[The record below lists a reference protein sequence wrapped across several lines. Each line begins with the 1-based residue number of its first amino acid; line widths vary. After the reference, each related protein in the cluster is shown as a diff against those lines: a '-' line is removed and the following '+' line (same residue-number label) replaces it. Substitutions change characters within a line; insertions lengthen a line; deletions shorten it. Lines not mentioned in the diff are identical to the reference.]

1 MPSRGKTFAF
11 ALSALSLSVGLAS
24 FSQADLIFSEYIEG
38 SSNNKALEIYN
49 AGDASLDLGHY
60 VVELYSNGNTTV
72 QNSLN
77 LSGSLGAGEVYVIAN
92 SQAANDILNV
102 ADVTSNVT
110 FYNGNDVL
118 LLKRNGAVIDRI
130 GQLGNASFFGQDVTL
145 VRKAD
150 ITTGD
155 TDYTGP
161 FDPSVE
167 WDSYPINTFSFLG
180 SHNSDGA
187 GDPGD
192 GDDTPPPISMICG
205 EPSTLISAV
214 QGPGMQSPIQGQQ
227 VAVEAIVTAN
237 YQATDQLR
245 GFFIQEAESDWDDD
259 PRTSEGVFV
268 FASSPHVNVGDRVR
282 LSGTVTEFF
291 DLTQIAQV
299 TDLEI
304 CDTNIPLPP
313 AVKLSL
319 PVDDVN
325 DFEFVEGM
333 RVTFDQT
340 LTVNEVYQLGR
351 FGEFTLA
358 KGRRFIPTEVV
369 LPGAEAQA
377 LTEANLRNQIKVDDA
392 SNVQNP
398 DPIIFPYPELTAQNT
413 LRIGDTTTGLTGV
426 INYNFG
432 EYKVLPTKTPVFA
445 GTNPRTSEPVYTPG
459 ADLRLASFNV
469 LNYFNGDGEGGGF
482 PTPRGARN
490 PFELERQEAKLVA
503 AIRAMNAD
511 VVGLMEIE
519 NDGFGEFSAIAQLVE
534 RLNEDQDTAL
544 HYDFISVGS
553 GPIGDDA
560 IAVGLI
566 YRPEQVSPVN
576 GAKVLSSS
584 NSLLDEEGE
593 PYFNDGL
600 SRPMLAQTFEHQGTG
615 DRITVAVNHLK
626 SKGGSNCANFDDC
639 DSGDGQ
645 SNYNNAR
652 TRAAIAMLDFLSEMA
667 SDDVL
672 IMGDLNAYS
681 MEDPIRVL
689 EEGGYLNLNE
699 EGYHS
704 YVFDGQSGNLD
715 HALATPSLAE
725 KVLHTQAWNINTDE
739 PLALEYGT
747 RFKSTNQIESLYA
760 PTPYRSSDH
769 DPVIIDLRL
778 NQQPIAQIGAYRLL
792 FWYLFVSFSYDLDG
806 YIVDE
811 RWTMGPFER
820 EGPVQLETI
829 PVLMRNGVRQVE
841 LTVTD
846 NDGGIGRATYAL
858 RR

>member
-1 MPSRGKTFAF
+1 MPSRSKPLTF

-49 AGDASLDLGHY
+49 AGDANLDLGPY
-60 VVELYSNGNTTV
+60 VIELYTNGNTTV

-92 SQAANDILNV
+92 SQAVNDILSV

-118 LLKRNGAVIDRI
+118 LLKRDGDVIDRI
-130 GQLGNASFFGQDVTL
+130 GQLGNDSYFGRDVTL

-150 ITTGD
+150 ISTGD
-155 TDYTGP
+155 TDFNAP

-180 SHNSDGA
+180 SHNSDGG
-187 GDPGD
+187 GDPGN
-192 GDDTPPPISMICG
+192 GTPPPVSMVCG
-205 EPSTLISAV
+205 EPSTLISEV
-214 QGPGMQSPIQGQQ
+214 QGPGMQSPIQGQE
-227 VAVEAIVTAN
+227 VAVEAIVTAS
-237 YQATDQLR
+237 YQATNQLR

-268 FASSPHVNVGDRVR
+268 FASSPQVNVGDRVR
-282 LSGTVTEFF
+282 LRGTVTEFF

-299 TDLEI
+299 TALEV
-304 CDTNIPLPP
+304 CDTDVPLPP
-313 AVKLSL
+313 AVVMSL
-319 PVDDVN
+319 PVDDVD

-333 RVTFDQT
+333 RVTFEQT

-358 KGRRFIPTEVV
+358 QGRRFIPTEVV

-398 DPIIFPYPELTAQNT
+398 DPIIYPYPGLTAENT

-432 EYKVLPTKTPVFA
+432 EYKLLPTETPVFA
-445 GTNPRTSEPVYTPG
+445 GTNPRTPEPVYTPG

-469 LNYFNGDGEGGGF
+469 LNYFNGDGQGGGF
-482 PTPRGARN
+482 PTARGARN
-490 PFELERQEAKLVA
+490 AFELERQEAKLVA

-519 NDGFGEFSAIAQLVE
+519 NDGFDEFSAIAQLVN
-534 RLNEDQDTAL
+534 RLNEDEEESL

-584 NSLLDEEGE
+584 NSLLDEDGV
-593 PYFNDGL
+593 PYFDDGL
-600 SRPMLAQTFEHQGTG
+600 SRPMLVQTFKHLNTG
-615 DRITVAVNHLK
+615 DRFTVAVNHLK
-626 SKGGSNCANFDDC
+626 SKGGGNCANFDDC

-645 SNYNNAR
+645 ANYNNTR
-652 TRAAIAMLDFLSEMA
+652 TRATIAMLDFLSDMEG
-667 SDDVL
+667 DDVL

-699 EGYHS
+699 DGYHS

-715 HALATPSLAE
+715 HALATPSLAN
-725 KVLHTQAWNINTDE
+725 KVLRTQAWNINTDE

-747 RFKSTNQIESLYA
+747 RFKSTSQIESLYA
-760 PTPYRSSDH
+760 HTPYRSSDH

-778 NQQPIAQIGAYRLL
+778 NNQPIAQIGAYRFL
-792 FWYLFVSFSYDLDG
+792 FWYLFVSLSYDIDG

-820 EGPVQLETI
+820 VGPVQLETI

-846 NDGGIGRATYAL
+846 NEGGVGRDTFAL

>member
-1 MPSRGKTFAF
+1 MPSRSKPLTF

-49 AGDASLDLGHY
+49 AGDANLDLGPY
-60 VVELYSNGNTTV
+60 VIELYTNGNTTV

-92 SQAANDILNV
+92 SQAVNDILSV

-118 LLKRNGAVIDRI
+118 LLKRDGDVIDRI
-130 GQLGNASFFGQDVTL
+130 GQLGNDSYFGRDVTL

-150 ITTGD
+150 ISTGD
-155 TDYTGP
+155 TDFNAP

-180 SHNSDGA
+180 SHNSDGG
-187 GDPGD
+187 GDPGN
-192 GDDTPPPISMICG
+192 GTPPPVSMVCG
-205 EPSTLISAV
+205 EPSTLISEV
-214 QGPGMQSPIQGQQ
+214 QGPGMQSPIQGQE
-227 VAVEAIVTAN
+227 VAVEAIVTAS
-237 YQATDQLR
+237 YQATNQLR

-268 FASSPHVNVGDRVR
+268 FASSPQVNVGDRVR
-282 LSGTVTEFF
+282 LRGTVTEFF

-299 TDLEI
+299 TALEV
-304 CDTNIPLPP
+304 CDTDVPLPP
-313 AVKLSL
+313 AVVMSL
-319 PVDDVN
+319 PVDDVD

-333 RVTFDQT
+333 RVTFEQT

-358 KGRRFIPTEVV
+358 QGRRFIPTEVV

-398 DPIIFPYPELTAQNT
+398 DPIIYPYPGLTAENT

-432 EYKVLPTKTPVFA
+432 EYKLLPTETPVFA
-445 GTNPRTSEPVYTPG
+445 GTNPRTPEPVYTPG

-469 LNYFNGDGEGGGF
+469 LNYFNGDGQGGGF
-482 PTPRGARN
+482 PTARGARN
-490 PFELERQEAKLVA
+490 AFELERQEAKLVA

-519 NDGFGEFSAIAQLVE
+519 NDGFDEFSAIAQLVN
-534 RLNEDQDTAL
+534 RLNEDEEESL

-584 NSLLDEEGE
+584 NSLLDEDGV
-593 PYFNDGL
+593 PYFDDGL
-600 SRPMLAQTFEHQGTG
+600 SRPMLVQTFKHLNTG
-615 DRITVAVNHLK
+615 DRFTVAVNHLK
-626 SKGGSNCANFDDC
+626 SKGGGNCANFDDC

-645 SNYNNAR
+645 ANYNNTR
-652 TRAAIAMLDFLSEMA
+652 TRATIAMLDFLSDMEG
-667 SDDVL
+667 DDVL

-699 EGYHS
+699 DGYHS

-715 HALATPSLAE
+715 HALATPSLAN
-725 KVLHTQAWNINTDE
+725 KVLRTQAWNINTDE

-747 RFKSTNQIESLYA
+747 RFKSTSQIESLYA

-778 NQQPIAQIGAYRLL
+778 NNQPIAQIGAYRFL
-792 FWYLFVSFSYDLDG
+792 FWYLFVSLSYDIDG

-820 EGPVQLETI
+820 VGPVQLETI

-846 NDGGIGRATYAL
+846 NEGGVGRDTFAL